1 MSISISRP
9 QPDTGVHRTFEVSGT
24 YDLAAALAPTMPPLG
39 VIAVSVFQSDGTTPL
54 PNTTITPSSIA
65 IPASTPSGTWQVSVT
80 HNADY
85 SGAVIAAV
93 LTPTGGSPQIAEV
106 TGIDISQ

>member
-1 MSISISRP
+1 VSISISRP
-9 QPDTGVHRTFEVSGT
+9 QPDASVGWTFDVTGA
-24 YDLAAALAPTMPPLG
+24 YDLAAALAPAGPPIG
-39 VIAVSVFQSDGTTPL
+39 TIVVTVYQSDGTTPL
-54 PNTTITPSSIA
+54 PNTTVTPNSIA

-80 HNADY
+80 HNANY

-93 LTPTGGSPQIAEV
+93 LTPTGGSPQTAEV